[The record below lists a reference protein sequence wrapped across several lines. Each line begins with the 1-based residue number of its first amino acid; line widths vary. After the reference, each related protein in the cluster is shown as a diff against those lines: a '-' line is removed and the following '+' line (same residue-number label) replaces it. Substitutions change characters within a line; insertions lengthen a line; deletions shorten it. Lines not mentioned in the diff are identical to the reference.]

1 MVDVKR
7 ILQPQNQV
15 KPLETWVFI
24 IQISV
29 SHLIHYINLHY
40 GAIKKISG
48 ESFDLQP
55 PPNRKKPE
63 KLMMK
68 FLLLIQDHLEEIL
81 QWSSLPM
88 LDIPPIHFKANNT
101 SYISIS

>member
-7 ILQPQNQV
+7 ILQPQNQD

-40 GAIKKISG
+40 
-48 ESFDLQP
+48 E
-55 PPNRKKPE
+55 R
-63 KLMMK
+63 
-68 FLLLIQDHLEEIL
+68 
-81 QWSSLPM
+81 
-88 LDIPPIHFKANNT
+88 
-101 SYISIS
+101 